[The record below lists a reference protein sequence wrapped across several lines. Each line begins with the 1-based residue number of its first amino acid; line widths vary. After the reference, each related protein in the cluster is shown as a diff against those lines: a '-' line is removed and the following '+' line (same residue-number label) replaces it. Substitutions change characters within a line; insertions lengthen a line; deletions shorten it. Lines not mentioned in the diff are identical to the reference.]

1 MDEMSVWLDDGT
13 NLGEAAWGAAGGVNG
28 VKNRSGQREGPGGGK
43 PDKMKLPLNP
53 SIRPVIQP
61 DGHFIHPVVRLFKN
75 RSMPIREVRHK
86 SVKPVRKGE
95 AMIIGKTG
103 FMGKRESTLQL
114 S

>member
-1 MDEMSVWLDDGT
+1 M
-13 NLGEAAWGAAGGVNG
+13 GGS
-28 VKNRSGQREGPGGGK
+28 RGGRRGKEPEWATGRTGRGK